1 MSNSKRNKDWKT
13 PSKNRNIKDS
23 IYRIGISK
31 LMNRIHSVS
40 SMYIL
45 AGILQILLG
54 LTVIAVAILG
64 YVQPLWLSTLLTGMS
79 SISAMVGFFLVYHTV
94 SKMHD
99 PDLLLRNAMKR
110 VMESK
115 N

>member
-1 MSNSKRNKDWKT
+1 MSNSKRNNNWKT
-13 PSKNRNIKDS
+13 PSQNRNIKDS

-31 LMNRIHSVS
+31 LMNRIHSVP

-45 AGILQILLG
+45 AGILQIFLG

-64 YVQPLWLSTLLTGMS
+64 FVHPLWLSTLLTGIS
-79 SISAMVGFFLVYHTV
+79 SISAMVGFFLVYHTI

-99 PDLLLRNAMKR
+99 PNQLLRNAMKR
-110 VMESK
+110 VMDSK